1 MRRIAFVFLLLCL
14 AACARRMP
22 SGPSWCAAEP
32 PAGTA
37 AIAEDAVALLAATY
51 PPGHTSI
58 HLKPAQAGQ
67 DENAFAAALESG
79 LRAKG
84 FRIAAAPG
92 KALTLAYT
100 LDALEE
106 NVWYLRLRLSDGK
119 TFARTYSSGGEPE
132 AGRSLGVRP

>member
-58 HLKPAQAGQ
+58 HLEPAQAGQ

-79 LRAKG
+79 LVTGWQFGQDR
-84 FRIAAAPG
+84 P
-92 KALTLAYT
+92 
-100 LDALEE
+100 
-106 NVWYLRLRLSDGK
+106 
-119 TFARTYSSGGEPE
+119 GEPLNNL
-132 AGRSLGVRP
+132 AGGGDLLAQ